1 MTISLHPATA
11 ADIPAL
17 WALRTRA
24 VRISCASH
32 YAPDIIARWS
42 AASAPDSY
50 LRLLAQG
57 GGLLARE
64 DGALR
69 GYAILD
75 TASGEVEAVFV
86 DPGQGGRGVGR
97 RLLTGLE
104 ALADERALARPL
116 FLYAALN
123 AVAFYEAA
131 GYVRRRAAQYA
142 HPAGMLLDCVYM
154 DKA

>member
-1 MTISLHPATA
+1 MTISLHSASA
-11 ADIPAL
+11 ADIPAM

-24 VRISCASH
+24 VRTSCVSH
-32 YAPDIIARWS
+32 YAPDIIARWAS
-42 AASAPDSY
+42 TSAPDSY

-64 DGALR
+64 GEVLL

-86 DPGQGGRGVGR
+86 APEQGGRGVGR
-97 RLLTGLE
+97 RLLAGLE
-104 ALADERALARPL
+104 ARADALALARPL

-123 AVAFYEAA
+123 AVAFYEAV
-131 GYVRRRAAQYA
+131 GFVRRRDAQYA
-142 HPAGMLLDCVYM
+142 HPAGMQLDCVYM